1 METELTILNSLRIYQ
16 PKNGYRFS
24 QEPFVLMKNLEL
36 KDRCVFL
43 DYGSG
48 CGIISVLAAK
58 INGNCFVYSLESNKE
73 MRQIVEKNLRL
84 NNLNNISVIDK
95 PDKLKTN
102 SVDIVVS
109 NPPYFL
115 EGSYR
120 KSTKFF
126 NEKFESESLD
136 EMLIDVRRVLKNKGV
151 LKISY
156 HPTRLVELLGK
167 LDSYG
172 FGVKYITPVY
182 GNRKK
187 EASFIIV
194 ESKFG
199 TKNYTIVK
207 KAIYLGE
214 FQYF

>member
-24 QEPFVLMKNLEL
+24 QEPFVLMKNMEL
-36 KDRCVFL
+36 KDGCVFL

-58 INGNCFVYSLESNKE
+58 INGNCLVYSLESNKDMSQVIE
-73 MRQIVEKNLRL
+73 QNRQL
-84 NNLNNISVIDK
+84 NNMNNIFVINK
-95 PDKLKTN
+95 ADKLEAN

-120 KSTKFF
+120 KSRKFF
-126 NEKFESESLD
+126 NEKFESVSID
-136 EMLIDVRRVLKNKGV
+136 EMLMDVRRVLKNRGI
-151 LKISY
+151 LKLSY
-156 HPTRLVELLGK
+156 HPTRLVELLCK
-167 LDSYG
+167 LDFYG

-187 EASFIIV
+187 EASFLIV
-194 ESKFG
+194 ESKLG
-199 TKNYTIVK
+199 TKNHTIVR
-207 KAIYLGE
+207 KAIYLEE